1 MLLDIHMQRFI
12 LTMWYVNLLRYALRS
27 LISLSF
33 ILTMWYVNGFKDPAT
48 IKQYVASFILT
59 MWYVN

>member
-1 MLLDIHMQRFI
+1 M
-12 LTMWYVNLLRYALRS
+12 LRYALRS